1 MRRPTTLFI
10 MANHA
15 SSEVPHAYP
24 PQLASLVR
32 ERWDEMEHASD
43 HALPSIDALERLLSI
58 CYQASLLR
66 EEERPVTFRL
76 ILGNVSDFPAEGGPP
91 SGLHRLVFANPR
103 LLDAHELRR
112 LSPAIKF
119 HRTLIGVQLND
130 QGQFEIWGILHSG
143 PRWLYAKQGV
153 RGSWSSL
160 PPSAVVVRASGPGQ
174 IHVAMGPVTLGE
186 LHSGRLT
193 GFAMD
198 VFEARWLSEVFE
210 DVTHE
215 MAILHERARQGS
227 PGSEA
232 TLDPEVIRLIAWQML
247 KRLMTTVRRAHHGGT
262 IVVLPEESDATT
274 KGVLRIK
281 YFFRDEEPRRRYR
294 TLILATMN
302 ALVASNFQ
310 WRKDPGSI
318 GWDLYQDSI
327 DPGLVTLDEAV
338 SELSM
343 LIAGLADVDGAVV
356 LTRRFEL
363 LGFGCEIG
371 GDLSEVQMVRRA
383 LNIEGTRFSTETTET
398 VGTRHRSAYRLCERI
413 HDALVVVISQDGW
426 VRFVTWRNGGV
437 IYWDHAVSSPDV

>member
-1 MRRPTTLFI
+1 
-10 MANHA
+10 MANHPR
-15 SSEVPHAYP
+15 SEVPHAYP
-24 PQLASLVR
+24 PQLAYLVR
-32 ERWDEMEHASD
+32 ERWGEMELAREHAC
-43 HALPSIDALERLLSI
+43 PSLDALERLLSI

-76 ILGNVSDFPAEGGPP
+76 ILGNIDDFPAEAGPP
-91 SGLHRLVFANPR
+91 SGLHRLVFTQPR

-112 LSPAIKF
+112 LSPAIKY
-119 HRTLIGVQLND
+119 HRTLIGVQLNG
-130 QGQFEIWGILHSG
+130 QGDFEIWGILHSG

-160 PPSAVVVRASGPGQ
+160 PAWALVVRASGSGQ
-174 IHVAMGPVTLGE
+174 IHVAMGSATLGE

-193 GFAMD
+193 GLAMD

-215 MAILHERARQGS
+215 MATLHEDTRQGS
-227 PGSEA
+227 PGFDA

-247 KRLMTTVRRAHHGGT
+247 KRLITTVRRGHHGGT
-262 IVVLPEESDATT
+262 IIVLPEESDATT
-274 KGVLRIK
+274 KGVTRIK

-294 TLILATMN
+294 TLILATMS
-302 ALVASNFQ
+302 ALVGSNLQ
-310 WRKDPGSI
+310 WRKEPGSI
-318 GWDLYQDSI
+318 GWDLYQDST
-327 DPGLVTLDEAV
+327 DPELVTLDEAV
-338 SELSM
+338 SELSL

-371 GDLSEVQMVRRA
+371 GDLSEVHTVRRA
-383 LNIEGTRFSTETTET
+383 LNIEGTHFTIETTET
-398 VGTRHRSAYRLCERI
+398 VGTRHRSAYRLCQRI
-413 HDALVVVISQDGW
+413 HNALVVVISQDGW
-426 VRFVTWRNGGV
+426 VRFVTWQNGGV